1 MPLWDDRDR
10 QRNLHRIGRPQ
21 AHRQAPEEF
30 EDLSYGHARRLAL
43 LFTRPD
49 GNLNLL
55 PETIE
60 ILPKLVDL
68 LVVLVLRRP
77 SFPESL
83 AELAEPRLDP
93 SERQTRRCVG
103 WARRLQVFEVW
114 SIRASGLPLRLTSPV
129 SSGPPRDG

>member
-49 GNLNLL
+49 GKLNLL

-68 LVVLVLRRP
+68 WGVLVLRWP
-77 SFPESL
+77 SVPELL
-83 AELAEPRLDP
+83 AELAEPCLDP
-93 SERQTRRCVG
+93 SER
-103 WARRLQVFEVW
+103 
-114 SIRASGLPLRLTSPV
+114 
-129 SSGPPRDG
+129 